1 MISVEFLDRERTEL
15 VLIGATEDPE
25 RELGIELRPR
35 EERETQAAIFRDLKL
50 ERDQHPLEPLFRGEW
65 R

>member
-1 MISVEFLDRERTEL
+1 M
-15 VLIGATEDPE
+15 LIGATTQPE
-25 RELGIELRPR
+25 EELGIELQPA

-50 ERDQHPLEPLFRGEW
+50 EREQHPIDPLFRGEW